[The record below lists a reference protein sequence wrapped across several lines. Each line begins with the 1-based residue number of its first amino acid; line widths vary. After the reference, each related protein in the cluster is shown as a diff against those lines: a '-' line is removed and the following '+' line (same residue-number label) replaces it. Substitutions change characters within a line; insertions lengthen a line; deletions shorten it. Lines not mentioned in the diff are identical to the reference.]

1 VEVHSPVED
10 PNDVSEYD
18 AEKHPVWSGNL
29 GDRSPITTPQPT
41 GPSPRVPRHQQR
53 HSSGMSQG
61 GFLAMR
67 CALVHPERVRALI
80 LIATQTGTDDP
91 TMLQGYNKMLD
102 AWIANKL
109 PEEIATTLEHVIFSP
124 DWPGSAAWKEKWSA
138 MTAPNLLGAFDT
150 LVRRDDI
157 KVSAIRVPTP
167 IIHGD
172 ADAAIPLAKAEAMQA
187 SIPNAELVVVEGG
200 HSINMTNPAPVN
212 AAIEAFLARHR
223 LVS

>member
-1 VEVHSPVED
+1 
-10 PNDVSEYD
+10 
-18 AEKHPVWSGNL
+18 
-29 GDRSPITTPQPT
+29 
-41 GPSPRVPRHQQR
+41 
-53 HSSGMSQG
+53 MSQG

-109 PEEIATTLEHVIFSP
+109 PEEIATTLEHV
-124 DWPGSAAWKEKWSA
+124 

-157 KVSAIRVPTP
+157 KVSAIRVPTL

>member
-1 VEVHSPVED
+1 
-10 PNDVSEYD
+10 
-18 AEKHPVWSGNL
+18 
-29 GDRSPITTPQPT
+29 
-41 GPSPRVPRHQQR
+41 
-53 HSSGMSQG
+53 MSQG

-157 KVSAIRVPTP
+157 KVSAIRLPTL

-187 SIPNAELVVVEGG
+187 SIPKPAKPEPNRGKTEL
-200 HSINMTNPAPVN
+200 
-212 AAIEAFLARHR
+212 FLGRAGNFG
-223 LVS
+223 

>member
-1 VEVHSPVED
+1 
-10 PNDVSEYD
+10 
-18 AEKHPVWSGNL
+18 
-29 GDRSPITTPQPT
+29 
-41 GPSPRVPRHQQR
+41 
-53 HSSGMSQG
+53 
-61 GFLAMR
+61 
-67 CALVHPERVRALI
+67 
-80 LIATQTGTDDP
+80 
-91 TMLQGYNKMLD
+91 
-102 AWIANKL
+102 
-109 PEEIATTLEHVIFSP
+109 
-124 DWPGSAAWKEKWSA
+124 